1 MKFELHLKKKDKIIK
16 KENYQPNADKYW
28 RVILGMAFVLITGS
42 FVFGYILFKKT
53 TSNFDPNLNIL
64 KDNSALLRK
73 ERIDKALDGFS
84 DKKSKTMEVL
94 SYPAGVVDP
103 SL

>member
-1 MKFELHLKKKDKIIK
+1 MKFNLELGKKDNIIK

-28 RVILGMAFVLITGS
+28 KIILGMAFTLIIAS
-42 FVFGYILFKKT
+42 FIFGYILFKKT
-53 TSNFDPNLNIL
+53 TNEFDANLNLI
-64 KDNSALLRK
+64 KDNSAVLRK
-73 ERIDKALDGFS
+73 ERIEKALDGFS
-84 DKKSKTMEVL
+84 EKKSKTMEVL

>member
-1 MKFELHLKKKDKIIK
+1 MKFNLDLIKKDSTIK

-28 RVILGMAFVLITGS
+28 RIILGIASALIIAS
-42 FVFGYILFKKT
+42 FIFGYILFKKT
-53 TSNFDPNLNIL
+53 TNDFDANLNLI
-64 KDNSALLRK
+64 KDNSAMLRK
-73 ERIDKALDGFS
+73 ERIEKALDGFS

>member
-1 MKFELHLKKKDKIIK
+1 MKLELNFKKKDNIIK
-16 KENYQPNADKYW
+16 KENYQPNAEKYW
-28 RVILGMAFVLITGS
+28 KTILGISFVLIIGS

-53 TSNFDPNLNIL
+53 TNDFDANLNLI
-64 KDNSALLRK
+64 KDNSAVLRK

-84 DKKSKTMEVL
+84 EKKSKTMEVL